1 MKAGGVGGGN
11 SGPRSD
17 TEPMSERFER
27 RSGDVSARLR
37 RETPVP
43 PPRAPTAAVC
53 PWMSPAGGAPRT
65 PSLAPS
71 WPRIRPR
78 RRARPRPTPCPV
90 TRTGNCCSG
99 FAVAPRPRIRP
110 PPLPQLHT
118 LHTIRGREG
127 GRQRGRGTGPGPAV
141 GRGRSRPSEGNR
153 ERAGGKR
160 RSPLQ
165 GTAWKCP
172 SPQSGTRGG
181 GHKGARIGVP
191 PRAAPR
197 RRPHGTGGSTE
208 PGLRGVPRYRAN
220 SARVASG
227 TSVSG
232 VELRCPTDPVGAPI
246 AAWSAGAA
254 CSAGAVRV
262 PGCVC
267 VCVCIG
273 VCAHTHGVRDHA
285 RAPCPARAP
294 HPPQPPSRSGPAPH
308 PVPARRGSPCRGN
321 AIRAG
326 GRRGP
331 YNSVTRSTAPP
342 PIHYSAA
349 PSPRRGAVTNRAA
362 LIQLRPPPPRLGAR
376 GASHMEI
383 ACK

>member
-1 MKAGGVGGGN
+1 
-11 SGPRSD
+11 
-17 TEPMSERFER
+17 MSERFER

-197 RRPHGTGGSTE
+197 RRPHGTGESTE
-208 PGLRGVPRYRAN
+208 PGLGVCPGTELTAPVWRPARRSVGWNCGAPPIPWVPPLRPGRPGLPAARVLCVCRGV
-220 SARVASG
+220 
-227 TSVSG
+227 
-232 VELRCPTDPVGAPI
+232 
-246 AAWSAGAA
+246 
-254 CSAGAVRV
+254 
-262 PGCVC
+262 CVC
-267 VCVCIG
+267 VCVYRG
-273 VCAHTHGVRDHA
+273 VRTHTHTHGVRDHA

>member
-141 GRGRSRPSEGNR
+141 GGRAQQTLRGEP
-153 ERAGGKR
+153 
-160 RSPLQ
+160 
-165 GTAWKCP
+165 
-172 SPQSGTRGG
+172 
-181 GHKGARIGVP
+181 GARRWETSVP
-191 PRAAPR
+191 AAGNSVEVPLTPKRDTGWGTQRGSDRRPAQSRAPTAAPR
-197 RRPHGTGGSTE
+197 HGGVHRAG
-208 PGLRGVPRYRAN
+208 PGGVPRYRAN

-267 VCVCIG
+267 VCVCVSG
-273 VCAHTHGVRDHA
+273 CAHTHTGYVTVSV
-285 RAPCPARAP
+285 PPALLV
-294 HPPQPPSRSGPAPH
+294 PPNPPPAPIPQRSRPTPGARTARL
-308 PVPARRGSPCRGN
+308 PVPR
-321 AIRAG
+321 
-326 GRRGP
+326 
-331 YNSVTRSTAPP
+331 
-342 PIHYSAA
+342 
-349 PSPRRGAVTNRAA
+349 
-362 LIQLRPPPPRLGAR
+362 
-376 GASHMEI
+376 
-383 ACK
+383 